1 MINGKII
8 EANCIKANKG
18 HFENSILLRY
28 DKAEPHYR
36 KVPFSALSKT
46 ELSGNIVGNFLDEKK
61 NRQLLLGDKSHT
73 LVVGGTGSGK
83 TEGYFIPQIDLVSR
97 SKNAPSMFIMDVKGT
112 IYRRTAKVLEENG
125 YKVFVLNFKEPFSS
139 ARFNPLS
146 SIYNAYR
153 KAKRLE
159 KRLEKD
165 GVGKTFEGKAFKT
178 HEECVAYVKRE
189 ILLLLDKCQT
199 ELKNVATIMC
209 PIESTKDPSWDY
221 GSRDAIFYILW
232 GMLEDSDYPDRGMT
246 IDKYTIYNLSNIA
259 YTVENDCE
267 YINAWTGARDATSDT
282 RKLGAYYNLRAKQT
296 RDSYVSCINNK
307 LNRYVNLP
315 VQVIT
320 AASDLDID
328 EIVMAT
334 EKEKVAIFCMTDE
347 SRTIT
352 YDLCMLFISQLLGAL
367 QRHADLNGEAK
378 NDFNFYLDEFANMP
392 CLPNMEKWISTLRS
406 RRVWLHM
413 GIQSYEQLAKNYDN
427 QVREIIMDN
436 CDTQIFFGCNN
447 KQTVEVFSQSLG
459 QKCGAVTG
467 FGLNNN
473 GDMSVNISP
482 TNLPLVTKSDLS
494 MLEAGKAY
502 VKCFRKPPLYTALD
516 YHFSYSDLVKA
527 NCVPPVVTQNL
538 TDIQSN
544 FYDIKAIVKKLSR
557 RSTGLF
563 DF

>member
-18 HFENSILLRY
+18 QFENSFLLDY
-28 DKAEPHYR
+28 NNAGQHYR
-36 KVPFSALSKT
+36 KIPFSALPKT
-46 ELSGNIVGNFLDEKK
+46 ELLGNIVGNFLDEKK
-61 NRQLLLGDKSHT
+61 NRQLILSEQSHT
-73 LVVGGTGSGK
+73 LIVGGTGSGK
-83 TEGYFIPQIDLVSR
+83 TEGYFIPQVDLACR
-97 SKNAPSMFIMDVKGT
+97 SKNAPSMFIMDVKGA

-125 YKVFVLNFKEPFSS
+125 YQVFVLNFKEPFSS

-146 SIYNAYR
+146 TIFNAYR
-153 KAKRLE
+153 KAKNLQKNIDE
-159 KRLEKD
+159 NKLGTKY
-165 GVGKTFEGKAFKT
+165 GGKTFESVEACT
-178 HEECVAYVKRE
+178 AYVKRE
-189 ILLLLDKCQT
+189 VLLLLDKCQT
-199 ELKNVATIMC
+199 ELKNIATIMC

-246 IDKYTIYNLSNIA
+246 KEKYTIYNLSNIA
-259 YTVENDCE
+259 YTVDDDCDF
-267 YINAWTGARDATSDT
+267 INSWTEARDKTSDT

-328 EIVMAT
+328 EIVKTA
-334 EKEKVAIFCMTDE
+334 EKKKVAIFCMTDE
-347 SRTIT
+347 SRAIT
-352 YDLCMLFISQLLGAL
+352 YDLCMLFITQLLSAL
-367 QRHADLNGEAK
+367 QRNADLNGEAK
-378 NDFNFYLDEFANMP
+378 NDFHFYLDEFANMP
-392 CLPNMEKWISTLRS
+392 SLPNIEKWISTLRS

-413 GIQSYEQLAKNYDN
+413 GIQSYEQLAKCYDA

-447 KQTVEVFSQSLG
+447 KQTVDNFSQALG
-459 QKCGAVTG
+459 QRCGAITG

-482 TNLPLVTKSDLS
+482 TNVPLVPKSELA
-494 MLEAGKAY
+494 LLPAGRAY

-516 YHFSYSDLVKA
+516 FHFSYSDLIHA
-527 NCVPPVVTQNL
+527 NCIPPVITQNL
-538 TDIQSN
+538 TNIQSN
-544 FYDIKAIVKKLSR
+544 FYDIKAIVRKLR
-557 RSTGLF
+557 KSTNWF
-563 DF
+563 